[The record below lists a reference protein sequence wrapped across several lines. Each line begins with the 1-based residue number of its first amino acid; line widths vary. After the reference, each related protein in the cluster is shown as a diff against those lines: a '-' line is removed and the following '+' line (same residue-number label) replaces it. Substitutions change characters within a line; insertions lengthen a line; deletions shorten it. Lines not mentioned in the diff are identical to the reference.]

1 MDTVKQ
7 NFEKNVAIIFALM
20 MMFFAFAGCG
30 KDDDPNN
37 GGDDRTGEP
46 YRIRIEL
53 SVDEGEDLKIIIGFA
68 NYNFIE
74 HSGPLKGLP
83 RTEWLIDET
92 GYTLYDSPCVK
103 EFEVVRHFNKFTILA
118 GVHAILPDEVL
129 RSKNIHGKVY
139 VNDNLLVSS
148 SFKYDWGCVIE
159 YDSNRKKYVVNYS
172 GGSAIEKDKL

>member
-46 YRIRIEL
+46 YMVRIEL
-53 SVDEGEDLKIIIGFA
+53 SVDEGEALRILIGFA

-74 HSGPLKGLP
+74 QSGPLKGLP
-83 RTEWLIDET
+83 RTEWLFENVSSAVP
-92 GYTLYDSPCVK
+92 SPFIG
-103 EFEVVRHFNKFTILA
+103 EFELPRYFNKFSFIA
-118 GVHAILPDEVL
+118 NVFEHLPDEVL
-129 RSKNIHGKVY
+129 KTKNIHGKVY

-148 SFKYDWGCVIE
+148 SSKYGWTCVIE